1 MEKIPTKDFRE
12 ARTAWQAVN
21 SVGKPLPPA
30 KSISMSLRYAHTAWR
45 PLTPSA
51 AQLPSAKGISMSLR
65 DAHTAWRA
73 FNSVGSLAA
82 ARQPRRGPETAAGG
96 AKILIANARLEF
108 RANH

>member
-1 MEKIPTKDFRE
+1 MEKTPTKDSRE

-21 SVGKPLPPA
+21 SVGKTLPP
-30 KSISMSLRYAHTAWR
+30 
-45 PLTPSA
+45 
-51 AQLPSAKGISMSLR
+51 AKGISMSLR

-82 ARQPRRGPETAAGG
+82 ARQLHRGPEAAAGG
-96 AKILIANARLEF
+96 AEILIANARLEF